1 MRHRRRNSEQEN
13 VAEKTV
19 VVKNEIFEVFQ
30 FICEGLPITRAAE
43 EGAGYEQLFTVD
55 QTKSLETRDVSN
67 DRQKISGRQLEKLS
81 FV

>member
-30 FICEGLPITRAAE
+30 FICEGLPIARAAE
-43 EGAGYEQLFTVD
+43 EGAGYEQLFAVD
-55 QTKSLETRDVSN
+55 
-67 DRQKISGRQLEKLS
+67 
-81 FV
+81 